1 MKGIL
6 LDIETGDLNIEGGM
20 VQIGECT
27 SQVAELVI
35 CANRG
40 EIKEYPLVGVEI
52 DRMRNGC
59 VDRLWCAAT
68 KTMLQSC
75 DIPVSQVKYENGALT
90 IEQ

>member
-1 MKGIL
+1 MTGIL
-6 LDIETGDLNIEGGM
+6 LDTQTGDLDIEGGM

-27 SQVAELVI
+27 AQVAELVI

-40 EIKEYPLVGVEI
+40 EIKEYPLLGVEI

-59 VDRLWCAAT
+59 VDRLWCATT

-75 DIPVSQVKYENGALT
+75 DIPISQVKYESGTLI
-90 IEQ
+90 IE

>member
-6 LDIETGDLNIEGGM
+6 LDIETGDLNIEDGTL
-20 VQIGECT
+20 QIGEC
-27 SQVAELVI
+27 SAQIAELVI

-59 VDRLWCAAT
+59 VDRLWCAAA

-75 DIPVSQVKYENGALT
+75 GIAVTQVKYSNGTLT
-90 IEQ
+90 IE